1 MVIWNFWI
9 MLKYKVREYWII
21 LSNAFRNEG
30 IWENNFQFSTVREQ
44 TDFRILLTSL
54 VLSGN
59 IGKHLLNMGELARYL
74 QNKVYIFSSNFTNLI
89 PWRTQFSVYELG
101 YRKWSKILLCSV
113 RAAIRFHFVF
123 DFLFSSQLKFC
134 ITKWSVMLI
143 WTLFDT
149 NLESIKNW
157 EDQRSLK
164 RLHFNELNCS
174 NLCSIHGKW

>member
-1 MVIWNFWI
+1 

-30 IWENNFQFSTVREQ
+30 IWENSFQFSTVREQ

-74 QNKVYIFSSNFTNLI
+74 QNKVYIFSSNFTNFI
-89 PWRTQFSVYELG
+89 PWRTQSSVYELG
-101 YRKWSKILLCSV
+101 DRKWSKILLCSV
-113 RAAIRFHFVF
+113 GAAIRFHFVF

-134 ITKWSVMLI
+134 ITKWSVMLF

-157 EDQRSLK
+157 KDQK
-164 RLHFNELNCS
+164 GFKAITFQLNYCK
-174 NLCSIHGKW
+174 LCSIHGKW